1 MDGSELF
8 GRVLRV
14 NLSRQ
19 HGSNTIN
26 NKDKY
31 RSAWS
36 TDTDKYVQLLNRDQ
50 LDKKMKS
57 QKDAERILE
66 KAREL
71 AIRPSGPLP
80 PKQNTNL

>member
-14 NLSRQ
+14 NLSQ
-19 HGSNTIN
+19 KHGSSSID
-26 NKDKY
+26 KDKY
-31 RSAWS
+31 RSIWS
-36 TDTDKYVQLLNRDQ
+36 TDTDKYVQLLHKEEI
-50 LDKKMKS
+50 DKKMKS
-57 QKDAERILE
+57 QKDAQRILE

-80 PKQNTNL
+80 QKSNLF

>member
-14 NLSRQ
+14 NLSQ
-19 HGSNTIN
+19 KHGMSSSID

-31 RSAWS
+31 RSVWS
-36 TDTDKYVQLLNRDQ
+36 TDTDKYVQLLNKDE

-71 AIRPSGPLP
+71 AIRPSGPLA
-80 PKQNTNL
+80 PK

>member
-1 MDGSELF
+1 MDGSELY

-14 NLSRQ
+14 NLSQ
-19 HGSNTIN
+19 KHGESSSIN

-31 RSAWS
+31 RSVWS
-36 TDTDKYVQLLNRDQ
+36 TDTDKYVQLLNKDE
-50 LDKKMKS
+50 LEKKMKS

-71 AIRPSGPLP
+71 AIRPSGPLA
-80 PKQNTNL
+80 PK